1 MNFSSRMST
10 NISCSVRAA
19 KSGCTL
25 FQTCDYK
32 GLNLGNEKRKRMF
45 VNINR
50 EIKKVGQIRTRC
62 GKHFVNILYQP
73 SETSDF

>member
-19 KSGCTL
+19 KTGCTL

-32 GLNLGNEKRKRMF
+32 GLKSSKWKTQEEVYKYQQR
-45 VNINR
+45 IS
-50 EIKKVGQIRTRC
+50 KVGQIRTRC

-73 SETSDF
+73 SKTSDF